1 MGEGQSMQ
9 RHREPLAALLAAL
22 TVFVGI
28 VAPSLMLIVAL
39 TLVALSVGVLA
50 LAVGRAS
57 QADDR
62 RGMQN
67 PR

>member
-1 MGEGQSMQ
+1 ME
-9 RHREPLAALLAAL
+9 RHREPLAALLAAVA
-22 TVFVGI
+22 VFVGI
-28 VAPSLMLIVAL
+28 VAPSLMLILAVVL
-39 TLVALSVGVLA
+39 GGVSLAALA
-50 LAVGRAS
+50 LAFGRAR

>member
-1 MGEGQSMQ
+1 MQ
-9 RHREPLAALLAAL
+9 RHREPLAAVLAAIA
-22 TVFVGI
+22 VFVGI
-28 VAPSLMLIVAL
+28 VAPSLMLI
-39 TLVALSVGVLA
+39 
-50 LAVGRAS
+50 LAVTIAGVCLAVLGLAFGGDS